1 MKEKELN
8 SLLLEAFPDIKE
20 SFNEETSWQD
30 GLDTGC
36 TVTFADIFIPYIVK
50 SALSNDEEKIR
61 KIFEF
66 IEKIAS
72 LKDEYVNQVIL
83 LSIFD
88 SLFYDYNDIDWKKH
102 FGENTNK
109 LLEVYNS

>member
-88 SLFYDYNDIDWKKH
+88 SLFYDYDDIDWKKY